1 MSTARSIDLSTSDA
15 DEQRISWEAFQSDHM
30 EREDGYEYE
39 WLNGIVERS
48 PYSMDKLQLFIL
60 RNLQNLFFR
69 LKFEGQ
75 LQGQL
80 MAEADLFFGQNHRRP
95 DICWLTNTQI
105 DRLAEGMYEVPAFV
119 IEIISKTD
127 AINRVHDKMH
137 DYRNAGVQMVWHIF
151 PKHREVHIY
160 TGERLQHMSIRE
172 DKAICSAAPILPGF
186 ELSIEAVFERE
197 EGGGMS

>member
-1 MSTARSIDLSTSDA
+1 MSTTNLANLPTQDA
-15 DEQRISWEAFQSDHM
+15 DEQRISWEEFQSDHM

-60 RNLQNLFFR
+60 RNLQNFFFQ
-69 LKFEGQ
+69 LKFEGKIE
-75 LQGQL
+75 GQL

-95 DICWLTNTQI
+95 DICWLTNVQI

-127 AINRVHDKMH
+127 AINRVHDKMQ
-137 DYRNAGVQMVWHIF
+137 DYRNAGVELVWHIF
-151 PKHREVHIY
+151 PKHKEVHIY
-160 TGERLQHMSIRE
+160 TGEHLQQMSIRRHK
-172 DKAICSAAPILPGF
+172 DQCSASSVLPNF
-186 ELSIEAVFERE
+186 ELSIEQIFERKE
-197 EGGGMS
+197 V